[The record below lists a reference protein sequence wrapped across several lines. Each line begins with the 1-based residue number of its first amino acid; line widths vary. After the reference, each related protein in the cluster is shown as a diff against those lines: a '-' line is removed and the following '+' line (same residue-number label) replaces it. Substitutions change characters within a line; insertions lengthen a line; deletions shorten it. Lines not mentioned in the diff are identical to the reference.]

1 MEFQKYT
8 YISLLILSMIGPL
21 MMSFESKIRFVKQW
35 IYLIPAILIPGSF
48 FIIWDALFT
57 HFGIWS
63 FNNDFVMGLYALG
76 LPLEEWLFFAVIPFC
91 SLFVY
96 EVANHYLHFAKYE
109 QKIRIFLTILGIVFL
124 VLAIFNYKITYTF
137 VTLLLNS
144 IFIFVI
150 LWQNMLKGKFTNF
163 IIAYFIS
170 SIPMLIVNGVLTSFP
185 VVEYNPL
192 HFSNLRLGTIPIE
205 DFGYFLLL
213 FQMNF
218 WVFEFFKQRNKNN

>member
-8 YISLLILSMIGPL
+8 YISILLISIIGPL
-21 MMSFESKIRFVKQW
+21 IMSFESKIQFVKQW
-35 IYLIPAILIPGSF
+35 IYLIPAILVPGSF
-48 FIIWDALFT
+48 FIIWDAIFT
-57 HFGIWS
+57 HYGIWS
-63 FNNDFVMGLYALG
+63 FNNNFVIGHYAWG

-96 EVANHYLHFAKYE
+96 QVVNYYIHFSKFE
-109 QKIRIFLTILGIVFL
+109 QKARIFLIILAIVFL
-124 VLAIFNYKITYTF
+124 VLALINYKLYYTF

-150 LWQNMLKGKFTNF
+150 LCQNRLKGKFTNF
-163 IIAYFIS
+163 IIAYLIC
-170 SIPMLIVNGVLTSFP
+170 SIPMLIVNGILTSYP

-218 WVFEFFKQRNKNN
+218 WVFEFFKQRNRI